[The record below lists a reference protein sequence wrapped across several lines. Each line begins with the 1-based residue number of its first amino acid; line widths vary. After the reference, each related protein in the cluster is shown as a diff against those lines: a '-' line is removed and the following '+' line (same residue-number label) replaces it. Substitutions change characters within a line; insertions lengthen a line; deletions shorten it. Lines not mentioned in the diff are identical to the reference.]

1 MVAEA
6 LSENSGRLK
15 IATTHL
21 HARYALVPAITGFAS
36 IYSAVDIELTQMN
49 PEAVM
54 SLVAT
59 GECQLGLSTVPDK
72 MPDNVVTF
80 PAYEIERCI
89 ITPRHHPLLRVKRPT
104 VVKVTPHQ
112 RPAVTLR
119 PGRRP

>member
-6 LSENSGRLK
+6 LSENSGRLR

-59 GECQLGLSTVPDK
+59 GECQLGLSTVPVK

-89 ITPRHHPLLRVKRPT
+89 ITPLHHPLLRVKRPT
-104 VVKVTPHQ
+104 AVKVTPHQ